1 MTLLLLLSK
10 QELHKECDCTL
21 VGIGSDFAWTNK
33 NIRRISYS
41 HTYRI
46 KIRVITI

>member
-10 QELHKECDCTL
+10 QELHRECDCTL

-33 NIRRISYS
+33 NIRKDFLQPYLQN
-41 HTYRI
+41 
-46 KIRVITI
+46 KN